1 MPCCQVAFVERLGIQ
16 KSTLARVVNTCPK
29 LFSASLEGQWEPT
42 LKYMEL
48 LGIRREEWGVMI
60 AQHPTILTLNF
71 ATDILPKVCLTRRF
85 FGFLF
90 YFIFVCFCFC
100 FFGFFFQIAEYH
112 FRFGILVVRSDCK
125 CFWFYLCTHYLFE

>member
-29 LFSASLEGQWEPT
+29 LFGASLEGQWEPT

-60 AQHPTILTLNF
+60 AQNPAILTLNF
-71 ATDILPKVCLTRRF
+71 ATDILPKVCLTQHV
-85 FGFLF
+85 FLF
-90 YFIFVCFCFC
+90 FCFSV
-100 FFGFFFQIAEYH
+100 FFLPVFFFFFSSFSSLTAEDL
-112 FRFGILVVRSDCK
+112 FRSWISTLPLSYSLRDRS
-125 CFWFYLCTHYLFE
+125 LTI